1 MIVIVLVTIGI
12 FVAIA
17 LISRYIKQVK
27 STWKPNTFYSISFSV
42 LLMTC
47 GALYILGINIM
58 YSAFVVG
65 YLIKAVFGTE
75 ENTKTRM
82 HFLENIAFS
91 FFIPIY
97 FALVGIQLNVVHD
110 FSPARFLLFF
120 AIAFG
125 LEFAGTWLLLLLS
138 GLKMST
144 RLNFAIT
151 MNARGG
157 PGIVLA
163 TVAYSYDIISLEFF
177 TVLILTTMLSSMIA
191 GYYLRLR
198 QRRDPDEFNKL

>member
-1 MIVIVLVTIGI
+1 M
-12 FVAIA
+12 
-17 LISRYIKQVK
+17 
-27 STWKPNTFYSISFSV
+27 TFYSLSFV
-42 LLMTC
+42 ALLLTC
-47 GALYILGINIM
+47 GLLYILGINIM

-75 ENTKTRM
+75 ETVKSRM
-82 HFLENIAFS
+82 HSLEHIAFS

-97 FALVGIQLNVVHD
+97 FALVGIQLNVIHD
-110 FSPARFLLFF
+110 FSLARFLLFF

-125 LEFAGTWLLLLLS
+125 LEFIGTWVLLLFS

-144 RLNFAIT
+144 KLNFAIT

-163 TVAYSYDIISLEFF
+163 TVAYSYNIISLEFF

-191 GYYLRLR
+191 GYYLRLQQKKDAR
-198 QRRDPDEFNKL
+198 VFNEL